1 MFVLTKMFHLSSL
14 MYCCSRG
21 LKCTCAHAFCVCILF
36 RSSWKNFMTVSSL
49 RASLLQVCVT
59 EVHEWGTNFM
69 CVCIAWQWGKAG
81 WKCELLLINSPLSFF
96 FSSLGH
102 SDGEWP
108 PLVAMAPSSNPSPFM
123 CLCRPK
129 GTKQQVLGEA
139 LTLCREVSVCHPVHV
154 CVCVRETW
162 VCLFSCFKD
171 RT

>member
-1 MFVLTKMFHLSSL
+1 MFVLTKMFHLSSP

-49 RASLLQVCVT
+49 KASLLQVCVT

-96 FSSLGH
+96 FF
-102 SDGEWP
+102 P
-108 PLVAMAPSSNPSPFM
+108 PWATVMENGPRWLPWRPAAIHLRSCACADRRERNNKYWVRRSPSVG
-123 CLCRPK
+123 K
-129 GTKQQVLGEA
+129 
-139 LTLCREVSVCHPVHV
+139 
-154 CVCVRETW
+154 
-162 VCLFSCFKD
+162 
-171 RT
+171 